1 MTKEALGGGEVILFQ
16 EKSETTSLE
25 IQKENTQ
32 SEVVKRYH
40 NQQVTNLQIKENM
53 ARELE
58 EMDLPKYIVDQILH
72 IGIDDEP
79 PF

>member
-1 MTKEALGGGEVILFQ
+1 MTKEALGRGDASVFQ
-16 EKSETTSLE
+16 EKNETTSLE

-40 NQQVTNLQIKENM
+40 NQQVTNLEIKEAM

-58 EMDLPKYIVDQILH
+58 EMDLPKYVVDQILH
-72 IGIDDEP
+72 IEDEP